1 MGNVIDLY
9 LHPQSGDQSL
19 NVTDLF
25 MHPQSGDIQSMSDW
39 LEDSKDWE
47 GDIPAQLATLLPVD
61 DQYQN

>member
-1 MGNVIDLY
+1 MWAFRVTLIEERLIMG
-9 LHPQSGDQSL
+9 

-39 LEDSKDWE
+39 IEDSKDWE
-47 GDIPAQLATLLPVD
+47 GDIPSQLATLLPVD